1 MFWSNVVECDDNQ
14 ASFVLFAVFRLDPVT
29 DRYKSANTSS
39 YLSLYA
45 TARGVERRRT
55 RQFSTC
61 YRATACPL
69 FAKSAAFRRMF
80 RHIFV
85 ERLSFQHH
93 LSVLP
98 SYNLRLAPP
107 HPSAGSFGGFALF
120 ILFGEVT
127 GEQKSLFLV

>member
-1 MFWSNVVECDDNQ
+1 MFWPNAVLCD
-14 ASFVLFAVFRLDPVT
+14 AKPIFVLFAVFRLDPVT

-39 YLSLYA
+39 YLPLYA

-69 FAKSAAFRRMF
+69 FAKTAAFRRMF
-80 RHIFV
+80 RQLFV
-85 ERLSFQHH
+85 ERLSFQHC

-98 SYNLRLAPP
+98 SYNRRLVPS
-107 HPSAGSFGGFALF
+107 HPSTGSFGGFTLF